1 MNGRLTVNFFE
12 LIAKD
17 DTTAARAGI
26 LHTDHGDV
34 ETPIFMPVGTQGTVK
49 TLSPD
54 ELLGNSVQIILA
66 NTYHLYLR
74 PGDDLIREF
83 GGLHRFTSWPRPILT
98 DSGGYQVFSLA
109 DLRKLSP
116 DGVRFQSHLDGS
128 HHIFTPE
135 KVIEIERNLG
145 ADVMMVLDECTPYP
159 CSFEYA
165 QQSNQLTLEWAERCR
180 EHFEKVAN
188 PHGYRQ
194 FLFGI
199 VQGST
204 YPEVRQVSL
213 NQLIK
218 LDFDGYAIG
227 GLAVGEPK
235 ESMLEI
241 SKFCAEQLPKDKPHY
256 LMGVGKPE
264 DLVDAIALGIDM
276 FDCVIPTRN
285 GRNGTVFTWQ
295 GRLVIKN
302 AIYRDDPRPIDEQC
316 DCYACRKFSR
326 AYIRHLFQAGEILA
340 PRLATLHNIHFYMEL
355 VHRAREAILESRYP
369 EFANDFY
376 RQYHL
381 ENKDSVLTA

>member
-1 MNGRLTVNFFE
+1 M
-12 LIAKD
+12 
-17 DTTAARAGI
+17 
-26 LHTDHGDV
+26 
-34 ETPIFMPVGTQGTVK
+34 
-49 TLSPD
+49 
-54 ELLGNSVQIILA
+54 
-66 NTYHLYLR
+66 
-74 PGDDLIREF
+74 
-83 GGLHRFTSWPRPILT
+83 T

-340 PRLATLHNIHFYMEL
+340 PRLATLHNIHFYL
-355 VHRAREAILESRYP
+355 SLIHI
-369 EFANDFY
+369 
-376 RQYHL
+376 
-381 ENKDSVLTA
+381 